1 MEASSQSRDGG
12 LWNKP
17 RATQYSQQT
26 QDLLKLMMQESR
38 LNNLQRKQINQCLQN
53 GAALP
58 LNSDPTPPSSP
69 VQLKTSKHVQK
80 YVPWKPQRRSAE
92 SCRSDNSYVREKF
105 CPGPSRDL
113 EKEKRRLQNI
123 LATGEEEPK
132 ASHHVSACRNQEVA
146 EQRDRY
152 QIVVDE
158 IQERRQFLAEMG
170 SLGQERQFTS
180 IINSEISQRIR
191 ELQVLE
197 KTRSLRFERQV
208 TEKMEIKET
217 EEEKTHCH

>member
-26 QDLLKLMMQESR
+26 QDLLRLMMQESR
-38 LNNLQRKQINQCLQN
+38 LNNLQRKQINQCLKN

-58 LNSDPTPPSSP
+58 LNSDPTPSSSP
-69 VQLKTSKHVQK
+69 VQLKTTTS
-80 YVPWKPQRRSAE
+80 
-92 SCRSDNSYVREKF
+92 EKF
-105 CPGPSRDL
+105 CPGPSRDS

-132 ASHHVSACRNQEVA
+132 ASQHVSACRNQEVA

-170 SLGQERQFTS
+170 SLGQERQYTS

-197 KTRSLRFERQV
+197 KTRSLTFERQV

-217 EEEKTHCH
+217 EEKTHCH

>member
-26 QDLLKLMMQESR
+26 QDLLRLMMQESR
-38 LNNLQRKQINQCLQN
+38 LNNLQRNQINQCLKN

-58 LNSDPTPPSSP
+58 LNSDPTPSSSP
-69 VQLKTSKHVQK
+69 VQLKTSKCVQK
-80 YVPWKPQRRSAE
+80 RVPGKPQRRSAE

-132 ASHHVSACRNQEVA
+132 ASQHVSACRNQ
-146 EQRDRY
+146 
-152 QIVVDE
+152 E

-170 SLGQERQFTS
+170 SLGQERQYTS

-197 KTRSLRFERQV
+197 KTRSLTFERQV
-208 TEKMEIKET
+208 TVKMEIKET

>member
-17 RATQYSQQT
+17 RTTQYSQQT
-26 QDLLKLMMQESR
+26 QDLLRLMMQESR
-38 LNNLQRKQINQCLQN
+38 LNNLQRKQINQCLKN

-58 LNSDPTPPSSP
+58 LNSDPTHHLHPVCSSGAR
-69 VQLKTSKHVQK
+69 
-80 YVPWKPQRRSAE
+80 KPQRRSAE

-132 ASHHVSACRNQEVA
+132 ASHHVSACRNQEPKF
-146 EQRDRY
+146 
-152 QIVVDE
+152 VDE

-197 KTRSLRFERQV
+197 KTRSLTFGRQV